1 MTFTHFLVVGA
12 NRGIGYE
19 LAHQL
24 LQNPKHKVVA
34 TYRDASKLD
43 DLNKLVAEQANH
55 GRLLLTRLDMN
66 DAESCQSAA
75 AEVQSNLGNL
85 DVAIVNAGVI
95 MKSSPL
101 LTQNLNG
108 VADIFENNVLGPL
121 RVCQAFV
128 PLLRG
133 QSSVYKLV
141 LMSSDAG
148 SITVQ
153 KNLKSPAYG
162 ISKAALNMAGR
173 KLAAELESS
182 NVTVVLLHPGWVQT
196 EMGGPGA
203 QITPEESVA
212 GMLKVID
219 QLSMTHS
226 GEFWVY
232 NGEKHPW

>member
-19 LAHQL
+19 LVHQL
-24 LQNPKHKVVA
+24 
-34 TYRDASKLD
+34 
-43 DLNKLVAEQANH
+43 
-55 GRLLLTRLDMN
+55 
-66 DAESCQSAA
+66 SAA

-85 DVAIVNAGVI
+85 DVAIVNAAVI

-108 VADIFENNVLGPL
+108 VADIFETNVLGPL

-133 QSSVYKLV
+133 QSSVYKLI
-141 LMSSDAG
+141 LISSDAG

-203 QITPEESVA
+203 QITPKESVA

-219 QLSMTHS
+219 
-226 GEFWVY
+226 
-232 NGEKHPW
+232 